1 MCQFG
6 IFALLAPKTTAPH
19 HGGMH
24 KKEFD
29 EQCADVLLTKIDDLL
44 RKRLDLIRDLIEVL
58 ARGIIRIERQLDQPQ
73 REERPSA

>member
-1 MCQFG
+1 M
-6 IFALLAPKTTAPH
+6 PH
-19 HGGMH
+19 YGGMH
-24 KKEFD
+24 KNEFD
-29 EQCADVLLTKIDDLL
+29 EQCVDALLTEIDDLL